1 MVKDK
6 SAKLE
11 AKLEREIKKKMA
23 SRVIIKRNERNK
35 RKCVTSIY
43 GLDIFGVDLKKAAKM
58 FANRFACGSSV
69 AKNNQGQD
77 EIVVQGDFSDELYQ
91 LILSN
96 WPNGVNSNEK
106 KYDRLSDDYD
116 PMPSMPSPGRLDPS
130 YRPPASPSPTY
141 QHGSRGDRH
150 ASESKEQ
157 YEMSQRN
164 TATTTDGALNST
176 DQFFQAVEEVKEL
189 NKNILNNISMIE
201 DLHGS
206 ALTNI
211 TDEQAEENTFKLEKI
226 VKQTTKLNN
235 ECKNKIKAIEL
246 SNARMPANSGDLPMR
261 KTQHAALK
269 KKFIETIQRYQDI
282 ERTYQQKY
290 RQRVER
296 QIRIVQPTA
305 TSDDIDRVLDSDEPP
320 QIFAQ
325 SLMQAN
331 RSGQAKA
338 VLSEVQ
344 SRHDDIKKIEK
355 TILELHQLFV
365 DMQMMVEQQ
374 GETLKEIE
382 THAENT
388 VVDLEQGNKDIEKAI
403 VSAKSTRALLS

>member
-1 MVKDK
+1 
-6 SAKLE
+6 
-11 AKLEREIKKKMA
+11 MA
-23 SRVIIKRNERNK
+23 ARFTMSRDR
-35 RKCVTSIY
+35 
-43 GLDIFGVDLKKAAKM
+43 LA
-58 FANRFACGSSV
+58 
-69 AKNNQGQD
+69 
-77 EIVVQGDFSDELYQ
+77 ELR
-91 LILSN
+91 
-96 WPNGVNSNEK
+96 GVNSNEK
-106 KYDRLSDDYD
+106 KYDRLSDEYD
-116 PMPSMPSPGRLDPS
+116 PMPPMPSGRQDAG
-130 YRPPASPSPTY
+130 YRPPTSPSPTY
-141 QHGSRGDRH
+141 QSGSRGDRH

-157 YEMSQRN
+157 YEMSPRN
-164 TATTTDGALNST
+164 VDSSTLNST
-176 DQFFQAVEEVKEL
+176 DQFFQAVEEAKEL
-189 NKNILNNISMIE
+189 NKEILNNISMIE
-201 DLHGS
+201 EMHGS

-296 QIRIVQPTA
+296 QIKIVQPNA

-365 DMQMMVEQQ
+365 DMQMMVEEQ

-382 THAENT
+382 THAETT

-403 VSAKSTRALLS
+403 VSAKSTRAVSGVTRNELNISFY

>member
-1 MVKDK
+1 
-6 SAKLE
+6 
-11 AKLEREIKKKMA
+11 MA
-23 SRVIIKRNERNK
+23 SRFTMSRDR
-35 RKCVTSIY
+35 
-43 GLDIFGVDLKKAAKM
+43 LA
-58 FANRFACGSSV
+58 
-69 AKNNQGQD
+69 
-77 EIVVQGDFSDELYQ
+77 ELR
-91 LILSN
+91 
-96 WPNGVNSNEK
+96 GANSNEK
-106 KYDRLSDDYD
+106 KYDRLSDDD
-116 PMPSMPSPGRLDPS
+116 EPVPPMPTGRHDTG

-141 QHGSRGDRH
+141 HHGSRGDRH
-150 ASESKEQ
+150 APESKEQ
-157 YEMSQRN
+157 YEMSQRVPS
-164 TATTTDGALNST
+164 DSALHST

-189 NKNILNNISMIE
+189 NKKILSNISTIE
-201 DLHGS
+201 ELHGS

-211 TDEQAEENTFKLEKI
+211 TDEQAAENSYRLEKI
-226 VKQTTKLNN
+226 VKQTTQLNN

-246 SNARMPANSGDLPMR
+246 SNARMPVHSGDLPMR

-296 QIRIVQPTA
+296 QIKIVQPNA
-305 TSDDIDRVLDSDEPP
+305 TSDDIDRVLESDEPP

-331 RSGQAKA
+331 RSGQARA

-374 GETLKEIE
+374 GETLQQIE

-388 VVDLEQGNKDIEKAI
+388 LVDLEQGNKDIDKAI
-403 VSAKSTRALLS
+403 VSAKSTRAKKWMCFVIFIILLIVAGILIWWFAFDHKGV

>member
-1 MVKDK
+1 M
-6 SAKLE
+6 
-11 AKLEREIKKKMA
+11 
-23 SRVIIKRNERNK
+23 
-35 RKCVTSIY
+35 
-43 GLDIFGVDLKKAAKM
+43 
-58 FANRFACGSSV
+58 
-69 AKNNQGQD
+69 
-77 EIVVQGDFSDELYQ
+77 
-91 LILSN
+91 
-96 WPNGVNSNEK
+96 GVNSNEK

-164 TATTTDGALNST
+164 TATTTDGTLNST

-189 NKNILNNISMIE
+189 NKDILNNISMIE

-403 VSAKSTRALLS
+403 VSAKSTRAKKWMCFVIFIILLVVAAILIWWFAFDHKGLST